1 MAEADDDDY
10 KFPTTAPKGFEKVWA
25 VFDGIGG
32 AAERV
37 GGIVDVVA
45 DGAEDVA
52 RGKAAI
58 AKQRLDKQEREL
70 GLALRLAGFERGDN
84 KLTILAVAAAAVAVI
99 VLMR

>member
-10 KFPTTAPKGFEKVWA
+10 KFPTTAPKGFEKVWG
-25 VFDGIGG
+25 FIDGVGG

-45 DGAEDVA
+45 DGAENVA

-58 AKQRLDKQEREL
+58 ANQRLDKQEREL